1 MSFRH
6 TLQGSRYEM
15 KYLIDEPCARAVAE
29 FAMAYL
35 EPDEYAA
42 TRPNY
47 EYPVHSLYLDS
58 PDLALC
64 RASLHGERNRFK
76 LRIRVYDDDP
86 ASPAFFE
93 IKRRLDSVILK
104 RRAAVQRSSV
114 QRLLA
119 GQWPHL
125 TDLQQTNHG
134 MYYGALQHFCGLQST
149 VRAEGMI
156 FVSYVR
162 EAYVTPNENTVRVTF
177 DRRIRTRRYNN
188 DFSVAD
194 SPDWVDPRVNG
205 VVLEIKFTDRFPIWV
220 RDMVRMFNLDRRS
233 MAKYVTCVRALSY
246 PGTLIAQTH
255 LANFREK
262 RA

>member
-1 MSFRH
+1 MPFRH
-6 TLQGSRYEM
+6 RLQGSRYEL
-15 KYLIDEPCARAVAE
+15 KYLIDEPCARAVTG
-29 FAMAYL
+29 FVQAYL
-35 EPDEYAA
+35 EPDEHALK
-42 TRPNY
+42 RPNY

-64 RASLHGERNRFK
+64 RATLHGERNRFK
-76 LRIRVYDDDP
+76 LRIRVYDGDP
-86 ASPAFFE
+86 STPAFFE

-104 RRAAVQRSSV
+104 RRAAVHKSSV
-114 QRLLA
+114 PRLLA

-134 MYYGALQHFCGLQST
+134 MYYGALQHFCGLKST
-149 VRAEGMI
+149 VRAEGTV

-162 EAYVTPNENTVRVTF
+162 EAYVTPKDNSVRVTF

-188 DFSVAD
+188 VFSVAD
-194 SPDWVDPRVNG
+194 SPDWIDPG
-205 VVLEIKFTDRFPIWV
+205 VAGVILEIKFTDRFPIWIQ
-220 RDMVRMFNLDRRS
+220 DMVRMFNLDRRS
-233 MAKYVTCVRALSY
+233 MAKYVTCVRALSH